1 MLRQMI
7 SALPQRKFK
16 KPFPVPPSSSK
27 GPSSQTF
34 KRRARPNAR
43 WRRAARRRQP
53 DSRVDM
59 AGPGVVSMVSD
70 MGQKSQGVLKKRN
83 RPNARQRR
91 HRRAARSPVE
101 DMAFCAPCRVTICVA
116 SLHEQLGLTTK
127 DADFSEVWLT
137 RDQFG
142 MTFLDQLGLMDM
154 GDLLELSKGL
164 SKIGA
169 KIF

>member
-7 SALPQRKFK
+7 SALM
-16 KPFPVPPSSSK
+16 PFPVPLSSSK

-53 DSRVDM
+53 DFLVHK
-59 AGPGVVSMVSD
+59 AGLGVRVVSDIDQSLQD
-70 MGQKSQGVLKKRN
+70 VLKKRN

-101 DMAFCAPCRVTICVA
+101 DMTFCAPHRVVICVA
-116 SLHEQLGLTTK
+116 SLQEWLGLTTK
-127 DADFSEVWLT
+127 DADFSA
-137 RDQFG
+137 
-142 MTFLDQLGLMDM
+142 M
-154 GDLLELSKGL
+154 
-164 SKIGA
+164 
-169 KIF
+169 